1 MMKKKISYQSFYWS
15 IGTTSFRM
23 KQFNRMIEE
32 QLRLLNE
39 FWSQKDNINLEWSPA
54 VQEKYYKYIKNQGF
68 ITGDEKKKDK
78 NAREKTSGLVD
89 LGLIYQ
95 NRRLTPVGKK
105 LLDLSI
111 KGDFASDNALL
122 IEKDSFLY
130 LKQLLK
136 TSNKLEDGYVRPFVI
151 VLYFLSKLKKISYDE
166 FKYLLPLCI
175 NNRITIEMIDKI
187 KSIRNGK
194 TNIDDVIIDKFM
206 SMENYKQALEFFISQ
221 QRVTKEIITQIG
233 INRKSKMYDEQYF
246 DTYILLKKIYLE
258 GENTKVNDLYNNLKS
273 LRLSRYWVR
282 IFFANGSKKKV
293 TINDIK
299 QNDFSNIRTEIEL
312 KKFFFKFMH
321 LLKIKATLDDY
332 FDLNRR
338 YIGLADIINFQDNT
352 ITLSIISKVYFNP
365 IMDKLLNTICF
376 TESLNLS
383 NDIELC
389 EIEDS
394 LQLNE
399 EILIINYNNIYN
411 KQINSIIDIKKEYDT
426 DRYVRFNK
434 VLNSMFKKEKLIELL
449 EYFKKREDSKIN
461 QAVTINADIP
471 TIFEYIIGI
480 IWYEISDRKGDI
492 LSYMN
497 LSLDANLLPKSHAS
511 GGVADIIY
519 QYDKCE
525 QYPEHSLL
533 IEVTLTDK
541 MNQRRMEMEPVSR
554 HLGEYL
560 LKYSKTNAYCVFI
573 TTYLDINV
581 LNDFRSRSNLKF
593 YDTKDHSKFI
603 NGMKIIPL
611 ETEILKM
618 IIQKDYKYDKL
629 YNLFD
634 EVFLSK
640 LDGAEWY
647 TELRTKLVN

>member
-1 MMKKKISYQSFYWS
+1 MKKKISYQSFYWS